1 MNKRVDGLNSNPI
14 FLFFCRPF
22 EQDFF
27 FQVLGMRRRQVLKSM
42 QLSQQVMYA
51 HELEACK
58 QCLLSSPS
66 EQCSGTF
73 YNLVQDI

>member
-1 MNKRVDGLNSNPI
+1 MDSTVIQFFFSFVDLLSRI
-14 FLFFCRPF
+14 
-22 EQDFF
+22 FF

>member
-1 MNKRVDGLNSNPI
+1 MDSTVIQFFFSFVDLLSRI
-14 FLFFCRPF
+14 
-22 EQDFF
+22 FF

-73 YNLVQDI
+73 YNLVHDI